1 MSPPPSNCSTADN
14 GMRQMVRRP
23 RESDGVG
30 NALRQIFS
38 NHSTLPADIGKL
50 LSRLNQ
56 ND

>member
-14 GMRQMVRRP
+14 GTRHVVRRP
-23 RESDGVG
+23 RDSDGVG
-30 NALRQIFS
+30 NALRQIFG
-38 NHSTLPADIGKL
+38 NPSTLPGDIGKL